1 MSNERYSRQADLV
14 PEKKLAECNITV
26 IGVGAIGR
34 QVALQLA
41 AMGAKHLQLIDFDHV
56 EISNVASQGYYEK
69 DLGKPKVLATS
80 DVCMLI
86 NSELTISPVYSR
98 WKRSEEVGNIIFCCV
113 DKIEIRKMIW
123 ETLKDKV
130 DFFVDGRMSGEVLR
144 VITANSNDQDSIDHY
159 PETLFAAED
168 AHVGQCTAKSTI
180 YCANIAAGRMVSR
193 FAMWLRNMPIEPDI
207 ILNLLSDDLDIK
219 S

>member
-1 MSNERYSRQADLV
+1 MDERYSRQADLV
-14 PEKKLAECNITV
+14 PEQKLAECNITV

-41 AMGAKHLQLIDFDHV
+41 AMGAQNLQLIDHDHV
-56 EISNVASQGYYEK
+56 EISNLASQGYYEK
-69 DLGKPKVLATS
+69 DLERPKVLATG
-80 DVCMLI
+80 DICAAI
-86 NSELTISPVYSR
+86 NSNINIKQVYGR
-98 WKRSEEVGNIIFCCV
+98 WKKSEKVGNIIFCCV

-123 ETLKDKV
+123 ETLNQKV

-144 VITANSNDQDSIDHY
+144 VISASSDNPNSIAHY
-159 PETLFAAED
+159 PTTLFAAEE
-168 AHVGQCTAKSTI
+168 AHAGQCTAKSTI

-193 FAMWLRNMPIEPDI
+193 FAMWLRGMPIENDVV
-207 ILNLLSDDLDIK
+207 LNLLSDELVVK